1 MGSQGN
7 SQGQKGIVPEDNNLI
22 YCGRSKMD
30 MKEAEV
36 IWEKDVAGHRGQ
48 EYRVLET
55 EKWLFI
61 SKRQDHSSV
70 AKANKRIVKFK
81 RKENKAGK
89 TEPVNTP
96 PERGS
101 ISTYISKTLF
111 QEKQPWQQKF
121 INHEER

>member
-1 MGSQGN
+1 MLQGTEDRN
-7 SQGQKGIVPEDNNLI
+7 TESWKQKNG
-22 YCGRSKMD
+22 YS
-30 MKEAEV
+30 
-36 IWEKDVAGHRGQ
+36 
-48 EYRVLET
+48 
-55 EKWLFI
+55 F

-70 AKANKRIVKFK
+70 AKANERIVKFK
-81 RKENKAGK
+81 IKENKAGK